1 MAVQKPDTSEQVSDR
16 IKTDVKNSAPDS
28 NPFLP
33 VHWLASLIKG
43 LAFRVFDFYRDL
55 ARAEGRLMPD
65 TATGEYRD
73 RWGAIYVGPYNP
85 ATPATGRAT
94 ATGTLG
100 SSIPVGTVLQAGGN
114 EYLTTASVSI
124 TALGSTVASLT
135 RNGTTATAV
144 TAAPHLLSSFVPVT
158 IAGAAEPEYNV
169 TDAQVTVI
177 DPTTFTYQVVG
188 SPSTPA
194 TGAITTQATMASVP
208 VESSGFG
215 VAVNLG
221 LNAPL
226 TLQSPLTGVNSA
238 LYTDAGE
245 IAGGTD
251 AESGAAYQ
259 ARYLDK
265 MRNPVAHFNEADII
279 AAAKTVSGVTR
290 VWVYGANATVSD
302 SLAVSSITLT
312 DSVLAKVTTGVAHGF
327 DDGMVVSV
335 AGAAQVEYNVTKQPL
350 LVRSPTEFYYVVSG
364 SPVSPATGTI
374 TANSLVALGQ
384 VVVYFMRDNDPAPFP
399 SAQEIAD
406 VKTVLD
412 AIRPAT
418 TSTDNLIV
426 HAPTENPIDY
436 VFTELVPNTATM
448 RAAVRANLQQFH
460 AEGNNVGVDD
470 DEQAYKSAIISTI
483 DPDTGGKVQSF
494 TLASP
499 VGDIS
504 NGAGVLSALGTVT
517 FP

>member
-1 MAVQKPDTSEQVSDR
+1 
-16 IKTDVKNSAPDS
+16 
-28 NPFLP
+28 
-33 VHWLASLIKG
+33 
-43 LAFRVFDFYRDL
+43 
-55 ARAEGRLMPD
+55 
-65 TATGEYRD
+65 
-73 RWGAIYVGPYNP
+73 
-85 ATPATGRAT
+85 
-94 ATGTLG
+94 
-100 SSIPVGTVLQAGGN
+100 
-114 EYLTTASVSI
+114 
-124 TALGSTVASLT
+124 
-135 RNGTTATAV
+135 
-144 TAAPHLLSSFVPVT
+144 
-158 IAGAAEPEYNV
+158 
-169 TDAQVTVI
+169 
-177 DPTTFTYQVVG
+177 
-188 SPSTPA
+188 
-194 TGAITTQATMASVP
+194 
-208 VESSGFG
+208 
-215 VAVNLG
+215 
-221 LNAPL
+221 
-226 TLQSPLTGVNSA
+226 
-238 LYTDAGE
+238 
-245 IAGGTD
+245 
-251 AESGAAYQ
+251 
-259 ARYLDK
+259 